1 MLARHCPAFVLGL
14 LALGACAS
22 KGDLRRVEEQLTLS
36 RAENMRADSA
46 RAVQLAQIL
55 ETQRRTMDS
64 LGGLARTAEQ
74 TSRQLGTAKGDLAN
88 DLYNIQ
94 QQLVQI
100 QALTGQSQ
108 QRLTELRTQL
118 EARGEQLNA
127 PPADTSRPAP
137 PSGGAQPSA
146 DQMYEASLNQL
157 RRGSPGTARSG
168 FREFLRLYPT
178 DPRVP
183 DATYFIGESFAAES
197 PDSAVGYYQKVV
209 ETAPQSIRAASAVY
223 KLGLVAERKKDLEG
237 AKAYYQRVI
246 SDYPRSDEAALARDR
261 LKSLGR

>member
-1 MLARHCPAFVLGL
+1 MLARHCPAIALGL

-22 KGDLRRVEEQLTLS
+22 KGDLRRVEEQLVLS

-64 LGGLARTAEQ
+64 LSSLARTAEQ

-127 PPADTSRPAP
+127 APSDTPGPPLRPVVH
-137 PSGGAQPSA
+137 
-146 DQMYEASLNQL
+146 
-157 RRGSPGTARSG
+157 SPR
-168 FREFLRLYPT
+168 PT
-178 DPRVP
+178 RCTKPV
-183 DATYFIGESFAAES
+183 
-197 PDSAVGYYQKVV
+197 
-209 ETAPQSIRAASAVY
+209 
-223 KLGLVAERKKDLEG
+223 
-237 AKAYYQRVI
+237 
-246 SDYPRSDEAALARDR
+246 
-261 LKSLGR
+261 

>member
-1 MLARHCPAFVLGL
+1 MLARHCPAIALGL
-14 LALGACAS
+14 LTLGACAS
-22 KGDLRRVEEQLTLS
+22 KGDMRRLEEQLVLS

-64 LGGLARTAEQ
+64 LSSLARTAEQ
-74 TSRQLGTAKGDLAN
+74 TSRQVGTAKGDLAN

-108 QRLTELRTQL
+108 QRLTELRSQL

-127 PPADTSRPAP
+127 APAPSDSSRPAP
-137 PSGGAQPSA
+137 AAGAAQPSA

-157 RRGSPGTARSG
+157 RRG
-168 FREFLRLYPT
+168 
-178 DPRVP
+178 
-183 DATYFIGESFAAES
+183 
-197 PDSAVGYYQKVV
+197 
-209 ETAPQSIRAASAVY
+209 
-223 KLGLVAERKKDLEG
+223 
-237 AKAYYQRVI
+237 
-246 SDYPRSDEAALARDR
+246 
-261 LKSLGR
+261 

>member
-1 MLARHCPAFVLGL
+1 MIANHRPVLWLGL
-14 LALGACAS
+14 IALGACAS
-22 KGDLRRVEEQLTLS
+22 KGDLRRVEEQLVLS

-64 LGGLARTAEQ
+64 LSSLARVAEQ
-74 TSRQLGTAKGDLAN
+74 TSRQVGTAKGDLAN

-118 EARGEQLNA
+118 DARGEQLNA
-127 PPADTSRPAP
+127 AAGPVDTTRPSP
-137 PSGGAQPSA
+137 GGGQPSA
-146 DQMYEASLNQL
+146 DQMYEASLSQL

-168 FREFLRLYPT
+168 FREFLRLYPS

-183 DATYFIGESFAAES
+183 DATYFIGESFAAEA
-197 PDSAVGYYQKVV
+197 PDSAVGYYRKVV
-209 ETAPQSIRAASAVY
+209 ETAPQSARAASAVY
-223 KLGLVAERKKDLEG
+223 KLGLVAERKQDLEG

>member
-1 MLARHCPAFVLGL
+1 MTGFRRPALWLGL
-14 LALGACAS
+14 LALGGCAS

-46 RAVQLAQIL
+46 RAVQLAQVL
-55 ETQRRTMDS
+55 DNQRRIMDS
-64 LGGLARTAEQ
+64 LSALARTAEQ
-74 TSRQLGTAKGDLAN
+74 SARAFASTKGDLAG

-118 EARGEQLNA
+118 DARGEQLSA
-127 PPADTSRPAP
+127 PPPDTGSHAA
-137 PSGGAQPSA
+137 PSGAPAASA
-146 DQMYEASLNQL
+146 DQMYEASLQQL
-157 RRGSPGTARSG
+157 RRGSPATARAG
-168 FREFLRLYPT
+168 FRQLLSLYPN

-197 PDSAVGYYQKVV
+197 PDSAAGYYRQVV
-209 ETAPQSIRAASAVY
+209 NLAPKSPRAASAVY
-223 KLGLVAERKKDLEG
+223 KLGLLSERQKDLEG
-237 AKAYYQRVI
+237 AKAYYQKVI